1 MSGVV
6 FHAPFIHAHPHME
19 LYGVL
24 ERTKNLAQE
33 KYPQVRTYRSFEQ
46 LLADPNIDMVV
57 VNTPNI
63 THYEYTKW
71 ALQAGKHVVVEKPFT
86 ATVSQAEELDV
97 LAQAKGLQLS
107 VYHNRRYD
115 SDFKTVQ
122 KILNE
127 KLLGDIVDVE
137 IHYDRFVPK
146 LSHKVHKETPTEG
159 VGSLYDLGSHLIDQA
174 LQLFGMPQ
182 RLWADIRS
190 FRDGSEVDD
199 YFDLKLFYPLHRVT
213 LKSSYF
219 VREALP
225 AYQLHGKNGSF
236 IKPRAD
242 VQEALLLAGQSP
254 LQDNWGLETESQ
266 WGYLHAE
273 VDGQLIREQVVS
285 ERGNYGTYYEQMY
298 RAIVDGATPPCYRTA
313 RGFGDK
319 DYRSRLREQ
328 PTTNRRLAVNSPSTK
343 FVI

>member
-19 LYGVL
+19 LCGVW

-33 KYPQVRTYRSFEQ
+33 KYPQVKTYRSYEE
-46 LLADPNIDMVV
+46 LLSDADIDLVV

-63 THYEYTKW
+63 THYEYTKL
-71 ALQAGKHVVVEKPFT
+71 ALLAGKHVVVEKPFT
-86 ATVSQAEELDV
+86 ATVRQAEELDA
-97 LAQAKGLQLS
+97 LALSKGLQLS

-115 SDFKTVQ
+115 SDFRTVKKVLDEQ
-122 KILNE
+122 
-127 KLLGDIVDVE
+127 LLGDIVDVE

-146 LSHKVHKETPTEG
+146 LSYKVHKETPTEG

-174 LQLFGMPQ
+174 LLLFGMPQ

-199 YFDLKLFYPLHRVT
+199 YFDIKFFYPLHRVT

-225 AYQLHGKNGSF
+225 AYQLHGKKGSF
-236 IKPRAD
+236 IKSRAD
-242 VQEALLLAGQSP
+242 MQEALLLAGESP
-254 LQDNWGLETESQ
+254 LQSNWGLETESQ
-266 WGYLHAE
+266 WGYLHTE
-273 VDGQLIREQVVS
+273 IDGQLIRQQVVS
-285 ERGNYGTYYEQMY
+285 EIGNYGAYYEQMY
-298 RAIVDGATPPCYRTA
+298 RAIVDGATVPVTA
-313 RGFGDK
+313 QDGTAVIK
-319 DYRSRLREQ
+319 IIEAAYESSKEQ
-328 PTTNRRLAVNSPSTK
+328 VVVVL
-343 FVI
+343 